1 MGKKKKGKNNKIDIS
16 VVEKAPVGFDAF
28 IPEVTIILTE
38 SSMNLTKLQKIVD
51 QYRPFYYHKFSIL
64 NAETYSKSYI
74 LNAISEFVK
83 PSTVRPIYYN
93 KNGSTVYF
101 LANNCLKVI
110 MKIISN
116 KFKVPHSTDTAKEF
130 ELAIYENCMA
140 PEDVP
145 HIDTDKNINQVLIRL
160 YDRNLCCLNLSN
172 FVNND
177 DLIEYCPLTD
187 KQIFK
192 QVMKQ
197 AAVLKPNEVNLSQ
210 NSIKDTFSIHYLED
224 TLMVL
229 DISSNN
235 LESMSSLNALQGFT
249 KLKVLNLTDNPLC
262 QNYDSFNYVMDVKK
276 YCPSL
281 QILDG
286 KNIVIPDFVKNFV
299 CTPDAQYLATQ
310 FLEHFF
316 TIYDSSDRID
326 LVHLYHT
333 HAIFSVTSRTI
344 PHQSNSKMVK
354 LGHYG
359 SKNPYAVYGIEEI
372 MKLFQEFPKSYHDP
386 YPMVCDVT
394 LFDNTNA
401 HLVVT
406 GIFREFKQI
415 LSFCRSFYFRHSNNE
430 FKIINEQLHVSN
442 ALDYQMGW
450 SFSFPVDMKYFG
462 NPLPY
467 YKEEFRQFETAMQK
481 LTNMNLEYCQKYL
494 VYCNYDLKKALTLFS
509 ELYITN
515 DVPKE
520 AFEIEK
526 SKSSNNLDTGI
537 CEALK
542 EKVLQRHGSI
552 SSKTIWD
559 TLNND
564 RIDNE
569 NYPPIS
575 INKSILRMYKK
586 PEILVNYED
595 YPILQDSTDVKQNF
609 RDYFSKKLQT
619 SRQSFQSR
627 EEETNKNGKTPR
639 PTSSDLPQP
648 SKPLDVSVSKT
659 SHANSLLDLANKIA
673 RNKEFVAMQ
682 LKKMNESTQQMPQ
695 SSSALSFAPPDS
707 QQLSTI
713 PVRTPQ
719 TRPTAATFFN
729 SSKSS
734 CINFPG
740 TSDYMTEVK
749 KPRVSQLVNIPLV
762 PKTNLISK
770 PTHDKI
776 VNNSDSADETQNN
789 VPVDVPVTETLN
801 TDTITKLRENL
812 QVDKDRLCEIES
824 VDDKNETNSSEKKII
839 LDSKKTDDFSES
851 ANSNNKKSPSKI
863 DTPNKTRK
871 FPKDKMGTDDKQSRP
886 IIERPGIE
894 TSIKDNNIR
903 RITTITNKHTEKVK
917 CGESGS
923 TPENEV
929 TVVVKDDEKF
939 TGEIETKT
947 TTEKISHPEGC
958 QRDTNLE
965 VDNNT
970 NKQDELDETNTVKLP
985 DLSSPSKELTVST
998 FLKPQKNPDEK
1009 KRGQKRKLTSDK
1021 TKVEYPEYSQNLIV
1035 RLCNLSASKLKS
1047 DILESSSSQVVVQR
1061 SDNIDAPVNSLD
1073 SNGIHKNDSSNE
1085 ELMDTLEEI
1094 QPVVIPQNKPKL
1106 TLLKSS
1112 DMKLK
1117 LKSSDVD
1124 RCEPEGTEFEDDKTI
1139 NEIADSKNKR
1149 KNIVV
1154 NITRMVINTNEMIES
1169 PSTGQKRDP
1178 EVVSITPA
1186 KTKPAIKKESPTSSV
1201 DNVEGDKSIATDAKK
1216 ENEECNKVK
1225 RAEEKMESDQNIVQ
1239 ENVEKNDLKSK
1250 IKLESMF
1257 KLDEN
1262 DEDDDVP
1269 LIFLNIES
1277 DNDD

>member
-985 DLSSPSKELTVST
+985 DLSSPSK
-998 FLKPQKNPDEK
+998 
-1009 KRGQKRKLTSDK
+1009 
-1021 TKVEYPEYSQNLIV
+1021 
-1035 RLCNLSASKLKS
+1035 
-1047 DILESSSSQVVVQR
+1047 
-1061 SDNIDAPVNSLD
+1061 
-1073 SNGIHKNDSSNE
+1073 DSSNE

>member
-1 MGKKKKGKNNKIDIS
+1 MGKKKKEKNNKIDIS
-16 VVEKAPVGFDAF
+16 LVEKAPVGFDTF

-51 QYRPFYYHKFSIL
+51 QYRAFYYHKFSIL

-101 LANNCLKVI
+101 LANNCLKII

-172 FVNND
+172 FANND

-276 YCPSL
+276 YCPRL

-326 LVHLYHT
+326 LVHLYDT
-333 HAIFSVTSRTI
+333 HAIFSVTSRII

-430 FKIINEQLHVSN
+430 LKIINEQLHVSN

-569 NYPPIS
+569 NYSPIS

-595 YPILQDSTDVKQNF
+595 YPILQDSTNVKQNF

-619 SRQSFQSR
+619 SRQSFQNR
-627 EEETNKNGKTPR
+627 EEELNKNGKTPR

-734 CINFPG
+734 SINFPG

-801 TDTITKLRENL
+801 RDTITKLRENL
-812 QVDKDRLCEIES
+812 QVNKDRLCGIES
-824 VDDKNETNSSEKKII
+824 IDDKNETNSSEKKII
-839 LDSKKTDDFSES
+839 SDSKKTEDFSES
-851 ANSNNKKSPSKI
+851 ANSNNKKSPSK
-863 DTPNKTRK
+863 DE
-871 FPKDKMGTDDKQSRP
+871 MGTDDKQSRP
-886 IIERPGIE
+886 VIERPGIE
-894 TSIKDNNIR
+894 TFIKDNNIR
-903 RITTITNKHTEKVK
+903 RITTITSKHIEKVK

-939 TGEIETKT
+939 TEEIETKT

-970 NKQDELDETNTVKLP
+970 NKQVELDETNTVKLP
-985 DLSSPSKELTVST
+985 DLSSPSK
-998 FLKPQKNPDEK
+998 
-1009 KRGQKRKLTSDK
+1009 
-1021 TKVEYPEYSQNLIV
+1021 
-1035 RLCNLSASKLKS
+1035 
-1047 DILESSSSQVVVQR
+1047 
-1061 SDNIDAPVNSLD
+1061 
-1073 SNGIHKNDSSNE
+1073 DSSNE

-1124 RCEPEGTEFEDDKTI
+1124 RCESEGTEFEDDKTI

-1178 EVVSITPA
+1178 EIVSITPA
-1186 KTKPAIKKESPTSSV
+1186 KTKPTIKKESPTSSV